1 MNPTPKKELNASL
14 LGKIIGNNNSS
25 GLLYITQNGLA
36 QFKPKKNVVPPPVS
50 YSSYRNESN
59 TNQTLEEMNSKKGN
73 PPNMYEGNKTKINVK
88 QEDKQPHP
96 FTILGGKSQQ
106 AIA

>member
-1 MNPTPKKELNASL
+1 MKPTPKKELNASNT
-14 LGKIIGNNNSS
+14 GKIIGRNNSS

-50 YSSYRNESN
+50 YSNYRNKSN
-59 TNQTLEEMNSKKGN
+59 TNQTLEDANSKKGD
-73 PPNMYEGNKTKINVK
+73 PPNFYEGSKSKITVK
-88 QEDKQPHP
+88 KEDNQPHP
-96 FTILGGKSQQ
+96 FTVLGGKTQP

>member
-1 MNPTPKKELNASL
+1 MNPTPKKELNATLS
-14 LGKIIGNNNSS
+14 GKIIGSNNSS

-36 QFKPKKNVVPPPVS
+36 QFKPKKNVIPPPVS
-50 YSSYRNESN
+50 YSNYRNDSN

-73 PPNMYEGNKTKINVK
+73 PPNFYKGSKSKIIVK

-96 FTILGGKSQQ
+96 FTVLGGKTQQ